1 MAFFILKTYLY
12 PMGLFSKSTK
22 KLQSGLSAT
31 KKALTERLKKV
42 VLGKSRVDA
51 DFLEELEEILITS
64 DVGVATTEKI
74 INRLEKRVAKD
85 KFIKAEGLDQLLYEE
100 ILNLFTE
107 NNSKQVTAQDGL
119 QVILVVGVN
128 GAGKTTTVGKLAHQY
143 SQQGKK
149 VMLAAADTFR
159 AGAVDQLR
167 LWSEMVEVPFV
178 SLQEGSDPASVAF
191 TAVER
196 AKKEQVDLLFID
208 TAGRLHNN
216 TNLMHELSKIERV
229 VKKIIPEAPHQTLLV
244 LDGGTGQNAY
254 MQAKLFTE
262 ATAISGLILTK
273 LDGTAKGG
281 VVIGI
286 SDELDV
292 PIHYI
297 GVGEGKDDLIKFETK
312 AFLDL
317 LFQKTSL

>member
-1 MAFFILKTYLY
+1 
-12 PMGLFSKSTK
+12 MGLFSKSSK
-22 KLQSGLSAT
+22 KLQSDLSAT
-31 KKALTERLKKV
+31 KKAWTERLKKV

-51 DFLEELEEILITS
+51 DFLEALEEILITS

-74 INRLEKRVAKD
+74 IARLEQRVAKD
-85 KFIKAEGLDQLLYEE
+85 KFIKAEELDQLLYDE
-100 ILNLFTE
+100 IFTLVTD
-107 NNSKQVTAQDGL
+107 NNPSLSTDQDGL

-143 SQQGKK
+143 KQQGKK

-159 AGAVDQLR
+159 AGAIDQLR
-167 LWSEMVEVPFV
+167 LWSERAQVPFV

-196 AKKEQVDLLFID
+196 AMKEQVDVLFID

-216 TNLMHELSKIERV
+216 TNLMQELAKIERV
-229 VKKIIPEAPHQTLLV
+229 VKKIIPEAPHETLLV
-244 LDGGTGQNAY
+244 LDGGTGQNAF
-254 MQAKLFTE
+254 MQAKLFAE

-292 PIHYI
+292 PIRYI
-297 GVGEGKDDLIKFETK
+297 GVGEGIDDLIPFETK
-312 AFLDL
+312 AFLDS
-317 LFQKTSL
+317 LFQKTSP

>member
-1 MAFFILKTYLY
+1 
-12 PMGLFSKSTK
+12 MGLFSKSSK

-31 KKALTERLKKV
+31 KKAWTERLKKV

-51 DFLEELEEILITS
+51 DFLEALEEILITS

-74 INRLEKRVAKD
+74 IDRLEKRVAKD
-85 KFIKAEGLDQLLYEE
+85 KFIKAEDLDQLLYEE
-100 ILNLFTE
+100 IFTL
-107 NNSKQVTAQDGL
+107 VTDNKPSLLTDKEGL

-143 SQQGKK
+143 KQQGKK

-159 AGAVDQLR
+159 AGAIDQLR
-167 LWSEMVEVPFV
+167 LWSERAQVPFV

-196 AKKEQVDLLFID
+196 AMKEQVDVLFID

-216 TNLMHELSKIERV
+216 TNLMQELAKIERV
-229 VKKIIPEAPHQTLLV
+229 VKKIIPEAPHETLLV
-244 LDGGTGQNAY
+244 LDGGTGQNAF
-254 MQAKLFTE
+254 MQAKLFAE

-292 PIHYI
+292 PIRYI
-297 GVGEGKDDLIKFETK
+297 GVGEGIDDLIPFETK
-312 AFLDL
+312 AFLDS
-317 LFQKTSL
+317 LFQKTSP

>member
-1 MAFFILKTYLY
+1 
-12 PMGLFSKSTK
+12 MGLFSKSSK

-31 KKALTERLKKV
+31 KKAWTERLKKV

-51 DFLEELEEILITS
+51 DFLEALEEILITS

-74 INRLEKRVAKD
+74 IDRLEQRVAKD
-85 KFIKAEGLDQLLYEE
+85 KFIKAEELDQLLYDE
-100 ILNLFTE
+100 IFTLFTD
-107 NNSKQVTAQDGL
+107 NNPSLSTDQDGL

-143 SQQGKK
+143 KQQGKK

-159 AGAVDQLR
+159 AGAIDQLR
-167 LWSEMVEVPFV
+167 LWSERAQVPFV

-196 AKKEQVDLLFID
+196 AMKEQVDVLFID

-216 TNLMHELSKIERV
+216 TNLMQELAKIERV
-229 VKKIIPEAPHQTLLV
+229 VKKIIPEAPHETLLV
-244 LDGGTGQNAY
+244 LDGGTGQNAF
-254 MQAKLFTE
+254 MQAKLFAE

-292 PIHYI
+292 PIRYI
-297 GVGEGKDDLIKFETK
+297 GVGEGIDDLIPFETK
-312 AFLDL
+312 AFLDS
-317 LFQKTSL
+317 LFQKTSP

>member
-1 MAFFILKTYLY
+1 
-12 PMGLFSKSTK
+12 MGLFSKSSK

-31 KKALTERLKKV
+31 KKAWTERLKKV
-42 VLGKSRVDA
+42 VLGKSKVDT

-74 INRLEKRVAKD
+74 IDRLEQRVAKD
-85 KFIKAEGLDQLLYEE
+85 KFIKAEELDQLLYEE
-100 ILNLFTE
+100 IFALVTD
-107 NNSKQVTAQDGL
+107 NSPTQTAAQDDL

-128 GAGKTTTVGKLAHQY
+128 GAGKTTSVGKLAHQY

-159 AGAVDQLR
+159 AGAIDQLR
-167 LWSEMVEVPFV
+167 LWSERAQVPFV

-196 AKKEQVDLLFID
+196 AKKEQVDVLFID

-216 TNLMHELSKIERV
+216 TNLMQELAKIERV
-229 VKKIIPEAPHQTLLV
+229 VKKIIPEAPHETLLV
-244 LDGGTGQNAY
+244 LDGGTGQNAF
-254 MQAKLFTE
+254 MQAKLFAE

-286 SDELDV
+286 SDELEV
-292 PIHYI
+292 PIRYI
-297 GVGEGKDDLIKFETK
+297 GVGEGMDDLIPFETK
-312 AFLDL
+312 PFLDS
-317 LFQKTSL
+317 LFQKN

>member
-1 MAFFILKTYLY
+1 
-12 PMGLFSKSTK
+12 MGLFSKSSK

-31 KKALTERLKKV
+31 KKAWTERLKKV
-42 VLGKSRVDA
+42 VLGKSKVDT

-74 INRLEKRVAKD
+74 IDRLEQRVAKD
-85 KFIKAEGLDQLLYEE
+85 KFIKAEELDQLLYEE
-100 ILNLFTE
+100 IFALVTD
-107 NNSKQVTAQDGL
+107 NSPIQTTAQDGL

-128 GAGKTTTVGKLAHQY
+128 GAGKTTTIGKLAHQY

-159 AGAVDQLR
+159 AGAIDQLR
-167 LWSEMVEVPFV
+167 LWSERAQVPFV

-196 AKKEQVDLLFID
+196 AKKEQVDVLFID

-216 TNLMHELSKIERV
+216 TNLMQELAKIERV
-229 VKKIIPEAPHQTLLV
+229 VKKIIPEAPHETLLV
-244 LDGGTGQNAY
+244 LDGGTGQNAF
-254 MQAKLFTE
+254 MQAKLFAE

-286 SDELDV
+286 SDELEV
-292 PIHYI
+292 PIRYI
-297 GVGEGKDDLIKFETK
+297 GVGEGMDDLIPFETK
-312 AFLDL
+312 PFLDS
-317 LFQKTSL
+317 LFQKN

>member
-1 MAFFILKTYLY
+1 
-12 PMGLFSKSTK
+12 MGLFSKSSK

-31 KKALTERLKKV
+31 KKAWTERLKKV

-51 DFLEELEEILITS
+51 DFLEALEEILITS

-74 INRLEKRVAKD
+74 INRLEQRVAKD
-85 KFIKAEGLDQLLYEE
+85 KFIKAEELDQLLYDE
-100 ILNLFTE
+100 IFTLVTD
-107 NNSKQVTAQDGL
+107 NNPSLSTDQEGL

-143 SQQGKK
+143 KQQGKK

-159 AGAVDQLR
+159 AGAIDQLR
-167 LWSEMVEVPFV
+167 LWSERAQVPFV

-196 AKKEQVDLLFID
+196 AMKEQVDVLFID

-216 TNLMHELSKIERV
+216 TNLMQELAKIERV
-229 VKKIIPEAPHQTLLV
+229 VKKIIPEAPHETLLV
-244 LDGGTGQNAY
+244 LDGGTGQNAF
-254 MQAKLFTE
+254 MQAKLFAE

-292 PIHYI
+292 PIRYI
-297 GVGEGKDDLIKFETK
+297 GVGEGIDDLIPFETK
-312 AFLDL
+312 AFLDS
-317 LFQKTSL
+317 LFQKTSP

>member
-1 MAFFILKTYLY
+1 
-12 PMGLFSKSTK
+12 MGLFSKSSK

-31 KKALTERLKKV
+31 KKAWTERLKKV
-42 VLGKSRVDA
+42 VLGKSKVDT

-74 INRLEKRVAKD
+74 IDRLEQRVAKD
-85 KFIKAEGLDQLLYEE
+85 KFIKAEELDQLLYEE
-100 ILNLFTE
+100 IFALVTD
-107 NNSKQVTAQDGL
+107 NSPIQTTAQDGL

-128 GAGKTTTVGKLAHQY
+128 GAGKTTSIGKLAHQY

-159 AGAVDQLR
+159 AGAIDQLR
-167 LWSEMVEVPFV
+167 LWSERAQVPFV

-196 AKKEQVDLLFID
+196 AKKEQVDVLFID

-216 TNLMHELSKIERV
+216 TNLMQELAKIERV
-229 VKKIIPEAPHQTLLV
+229 VKKIIPEAPHETLLV
-244 LDGGTGQNAY
+244 LDGGTGQNAF
-254 MQAKLFTE
+254 MQAKLFAE

-286 SDELDV
+286 SDELEV
-292 PIHYI
+292 PIRYI
-297 GVGEGKDDLIKFETK
+297 GVGEGMDDLIPFETK
-312 AFLDL
+312 PFLDS
-317 LFQKTSL
+317 LFQKN

>member
-1 MAFFILKTYLY
+1 
-12 PMGLFSKSTK
+12 MGLFSKSSK

-31 KKALTERLKKV
+31 KKAWTERLKKV
-42 VLGKSRVDA
+42 VLGKSKVDT

-74 INRLEKRVAKD
+74 IDRLEQRVAKD
-85 KFIKAEGLDQLLYEE
+85 KFIKAEELDQLLYEE
-100 ILNLFTE
+100 IFALVTD
-107 NNSKQVTAQDGL
+107 NSPIQTTAQDGL

-128 GAGKTTTVGKLAHQY
+128 GAGKTTSVGKLAHQY

-159 AGAVDQLR
+159 AGAIDQLR
-167 LWSEMVEVPFV
+167 LWSERAQVPFV
-178 SLQEGSDPASVAF
+178 SLQDGSDPASVAF

-196 AKKEQVDLLFID
+196 AKKEQVDVLFID

-216 TNLMHELSKIERV
+216 TNLMQELAKIERV
-229 VKKIIPEAPHQTLLV
+229 VKKIIPEAPHETLLV
-244 LDGGTGQNAY
+244 LDGGTGQNAF
-254 MQAKLFTE
+254 MQAKLFAE

-286 SDELDV
+286 SDELEV
-292 PIHYI
+292 PIRYI
-297 GVGEGKDDLIKFETK
+297 GVGEGMDDLIPFETK
-312 AFLDL
+312 PFLDS
-317 LFQKTSL
+317 LFQKN

>member
-1 MAFFILKTYLY
+1 
-12 PMGLFSKSTK
+12 MGLFSKSSK

-31 KKALTERLKKV
+31 KKAWTERLKKV

-51 DFLEELEEILITS
+51 DFLEALEEILITS

-74 INRLEKRVAKD
+74 IARLEQRVAKD
-85 KFIKAEGLDQLLYEE
+85 KFIKAEELDQLLYDE
-100 ILNLFTE
+100 IFTLVTD
-107 NNSKQVTAQDGL
+107 NNPSLSTDQDGL

-143 SQQGKK
+143 KQQGKK

-159 AGAVDQLR
+159 AGAIDQLR
-167 LWSEMVEVPFV
+167 LWSERAQVPFV

-196 AKKEQVDLLFID
+196 AMKEQVDVLFID

-216 TNLMHELSKIERV
+216 TNLMQELAKIERV
-229 VKKIIPEAPHQTLLV
+229 VKKIIPEAPHETLLV
-244 LDGGTGQNAY
+244 LDGGTGQNAF
-254 MQAKLFTE
+254 MQAKLFAE

-286 SDELDV
+286 SDELEV
-292 PIHYI
+292 PIRYI
-297 GVGEGKDDLIKFETK
+297 GVGEGTDDLIPFETK
-312 AFLDL
+312 AFLDS
-317 LFQKTSL
+317 LFQKTSP

>member
-1 MAFFILKTYLY
+1 
-12 PMGLFSKSTK
+12 MGLFSKSTK

-85 KFIKAEGLDQLLYEE
+85 KFIKAEELDQLLYEE

-167 LWSEMVEVPFV
+167 LWSEMVQVPFV

>member
-1 MAFFILKTYLY
+1 
-12 PMGLFSKSTK
+12 MGLFSKSSK

-31 KKALTERLKKV
+31 KKAWTERLKKV

-51 DFLEELEEILITS
+51 DFLEALEEILITS

-74 INRLEKRVAKD
+74 IARLEQRVAKD
-85 KFIKAEGLDQLLYEE
+85 KFIKAEELDQLLYDE
-100 ILNLFTE
+100 IFTLVTD
-107 NNSKQVTAQDGL
+107 NNPSLSTDQDGL

-143 SQQGKK
+143 KQQGKK

-159 AGAVDQLR
+159 AGAIDQLR
-167 LWSEMVEVPFV
+167 LWSERAQVPFV

-196 AKKEQVDLLFID
+196 AMKEQLDVLFID

-216 TNLMHELSKIERV
+216 TNLMQELAKIERV
-229 VKKIIPEAPHQTLLV
+229 VKKIIPEAPHETLLV
-244 LDGGTGQNAY
+244 LDGGTGQNAF
-254 MQAKLFTE
+254 MQAKLFAE

-292 PIHYI
+292 PIRYI
-297 GVGEGKDDLIKFETK
+297 GVGEGIDDLIPFETK
-312 AFLDL
+312 AFLDS
-317 LFQKTSL
+317 LFQKTSP

>member
-1 MAFFILKTYLY
+1 
-12 PMGLFSKSTK
+12 MGLFSKSSK

-31 KKALTERLKKV
+31 KKAWTERLKKV

-51 DFLEELEEILITS
+51 DFLEALEEILITS

-74 INRLEKRVAKD
+74 IDRLEQRVAKD
-85 KFIKAEGLDQLLYEE
+85 KFIKAEELDQLLYDE
-100 ILNLFTE
+100 IFTLVTD
-107 NNSKQVTAQDGL
+107 NNPSLSTDQDGL

-143 SQQGKK
+143 KQQGKK

-159 AGAVDQLR
+159 AGAIDQLR
-167 LWSEMVEVPFV
+167 LWSERAQVPFV

-196 AKKEQVDLLFID
+196 AMKEQVDVLFID

-216 TNLMHELSKIERV
+216 TNLMQELAKIERV
-229 VKKIIPEAPHQTLLV
+229 VKKIIPEAPHETLLV
-244 LDGGTGQNAY
+244 LDGGTGQNAF
-254 MQAKLFTE
+254 MQAKLFAE

-286 SDELDV
+286 SDELEV
-292 PIHYI
+292 PIRYI
-297 GVGEGKDDLIKFETK
+297 GVGEGIDDLIPFETK
-312 AFLDL
+312 AFLDS
-317 LFQKTSL
+317 LFQKTSP

>member
-1 MAFFILKTYLY
+1 
-12 PMGLFSKSTK
+12 MGLFSKSSK

-31 KKALTERLKKV
+31 KKAWTERLKKV

-51 DFLEELEEILITS
+51 DFLEALEEILITS

-74 INRLEKRVAKD
+74 IDRLEQRVAKD
-85 KFIKAEGLDQLLYEE
+85 KFIKAEELDQLLYDE
-100 ILNLFTE
+100 IFTLVTD
-107 NNSKQVTAQDGL
+107 NNPSLSTDQEGL

-143 SQQGKK
+143 NQQGKK

-159 AGAVDQLR
+159 AGAIDQLR
-167 LWSEMVEVPFV
+167 LWSERAQVPFV

-196 AKKEQVDLLFID
+196 AMKEQVDVLFID

-216 TNLMHELSKIERV
+216 TNLMQELAKIQRV
-229 VKKIIPEAPHQTLLV
+229 VQKIIPEAPHEVLLV
-244 LDGGTGQNAY
+244 LDGGTGQNAF
-254 MQAKLFTE
+254 MQAKQFAE

-286 SDELDV
+286 SDELEV
-292 PIHYI
+292 PIRYI
-297 GVGEGKDDLIKFETK
+297 GVGEGIDDLIPFETK
-312 AFLDL
+312 AFLDS
-317 LFQKTSL
+317 LFQKTSP

>member
-1 MAFFILKTYLY
+1 
-12 PMGLFSKSTK
+12 MGLFSKSSK

-31 KKALTERLKKV
+31 KKAWTERLKKV
-42 VLGKSRVDA
+42 VLGKSKVDT

-74 INRLEKRVAKD
+74 IDCLEQRVAKD
-85 KFIKAEGLDQLLYEE
+85 KFIKAEELDQLLYEE
-100 ILNLFTE
+100 IFALVTD
-107 NNSKQVTAQDGL
+107 NSPTQTTAQDGL

-128 GAGKTTTVGKLAHQY
+128 GAGKTTSVGKLAHQY

-159 AGAVDQLR
+159 AGAIDQLR
-167 LWSEMVEVPFV
+167 LWSERAQVPFV

-196 AKKEQVDLLFID
+196 AKKEQVDVLFID

-216 TNLMHELSKIERV
+216 TNLMQELAKIERV
-229 VKKIIPEAPHQTLLV
+229 VKKIIPEAPHETLLV
-244 LDGGTGQNAY
+244 LDGGTGQNAF
-254 MQAKLFTE
+254 MQAKLFAE

-286 SDELDV
+286 SDELEV
-292 PIHYI
+292 PIRYI
-297 GVGEGKDDLIKFETK
+297 GVGEGMDDLIPFETK
-312 AFLDL
+312 PFLDS
-317 LFQKTSL
+317 LFQKN

>member
-1 MAFFILKTYLY
+1 
-12 PMGLFSKSTK
+12 MGLFSKSSK

-31 KKALTERLKKV
+31 KNAWTERLKKV
-42 VLGKSRVDA
+42 VLGKSKVDT

-74 INRLEKRVAKD
+74 IDRLEQRVAKD
-85 KFIKAEGLDQLLYEE
+85 KFIKAEELDQLLYEE
-100 ILNLFTE
+100 IFALVTD
-107 NNSKQVTAQDGL
+107 NSPIQTTAQDGL

-128 GAGKTTTVGKLAHQY
+128 GAGKTTSVGKLAHQY

-159 AGAVDQLR
+159 AGAIDQLR
-167 LWSEMVEVPFV
+167 LWSERAQVPFV

-196 AKKEQVDLLFID
+196 AKKEQVDVLFID

-216 TNLMHELSKIERV
+216 TNLMQELAKIERV
-229 VKKIIPEAPHQTLLV
+229 VKKIIPEAPHETLLV
-244 LDGGTGQNAY
+244 LDGGTGQNAF
-254 MQAKLFTE
+254 MQAKLFAE

-286 SDELDV
+286 SDELEV
-292 PIHYI
+292 PIRYI
-297 GVGEGKDDLIKFETK
+297 GVGEGMDDLIPFETK
-312 AFLDL
+312 PFLDS
-317 LFQKTSL
+317 LFQKN

>member
-1 MAFFILKTYLY
+1 
-12 PMGLFSKSTK
+12 MGLFSKSSK

-31 KKALTERLKKV
+31 KKAWTERLKKV

-51 DFLEELEEILITS
+51 DFLEALEEILITS

-74 INRLEKRVAKD
+74 IDRLEQRVAKD
-85 KFIKAEGLDQLLYEE
+85 KFIKAEELDQLLYDE
-100 ILNLFTE
+100 IFTLVTD
-107 NNSKQVTAQDGL
+107 NNPSLSTDQEGL

-143 SQQGKK
+143 NQHGKK

-159 AGAVDQLR
+159 AGAIDQLR
-167 LWSEMVEVPFV
+167 LWSERAQVPFV

-191 TAVER
+191 TAVEL
-196 AKKEQVDLLFID
+196 AMKEQVDVLFID

-216 TNLMHELSKIERV
+216 TNLMQELAKIQRV
-229 VKKIIPEAPHQTLLV
+229 VQKIIPEAPHEVLLV
-244 LDGGTGQNAY
+244 LDGGTGQNAF
-254 MQAKLFTE
+254 MQAKQFAE

-286 SDELDV
+286 SDELEV
-292 PIHYI
+292 PIRYI
-297 GVGEGKDDLIKFETK
+297 GVGEGIDDLIPFETK
-312 AFLDL
+312 AFLDS
-317 LFQKTSL
+317 LFQKTSP